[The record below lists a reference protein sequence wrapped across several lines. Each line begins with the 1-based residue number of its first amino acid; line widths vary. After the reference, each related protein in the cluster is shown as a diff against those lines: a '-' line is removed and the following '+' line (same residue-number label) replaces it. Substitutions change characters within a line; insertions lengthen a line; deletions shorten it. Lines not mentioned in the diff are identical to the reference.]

1 MNYFNTCYQF
11 GVPYLGRYAE
21 MGYPITA

>member
-1 MNYFNTCYQF
+1 MNYFNICYQI

-21 MGYPITA
+21 MG

>member
-1 MNYFNTCYQF
+1 MNYFNICYQI

-21 MGYPITA
+21 MS